1 MANGKAAISQ
11 YFSELIGDSYKTWK
25 NTKIV
30 MDGGTGT
37 GKTFFNLNIL
47 GIYAKEQRKRVLY
60 LCNRKGLKHQ
70 IIREVRALGVKE
82 TVYVMTYQQLESFIN
97 SNTIIGDFDYIIA
110 DECHY
115 STNDARFNDYTDISY
130 NFL

>member
-37 GKTFFNLNIL
+37 GKTFSIS
-47 GIYAKEQRKRVLY
+47 IYLEYTQK
-60 LCNRKGLKHQ
+60 
-70 IIREVRALGVKE
+70 IREN
-82 TVYVMTYQQLESFIN
+82 VYFICV
-97 SNTIIGDFDYIIA
+97 IERG
-110 DECHY
+110 
-115 STNDARFNDYTDISY
+115 
-130 NFL
+130 